1 MKAFDW
7 SNPYPSVRI
16 PLFARNVVSTSH
28 PLAAQAGLR
37 MLLKGGNAV
46 DAAIAAAAA
55 IVLVEPVSCGLGGDC
70 FAIVWDG
77 QQLHGLNSSGVAPAA
92 WNVEYFKRK
101 HGVGPN
107 GLAVQPKRGWD
118 SVTVPGVVAGWA
130 ALHEKLGKLPFEQ
143 LFEPA
148 IEIAERGYAVP
159 PVVAHKWAA
168 AANEL
173 SAQPGYAQAFMPEG
187 RAPKVGEHFRFP
199 DAAYTLRR
207 IAATKGRDFY
217 EGELA
222 ERIAAFSKEC
232 GGAMTLEDLR
242 GYRPE
247 WVKPIS
253 RSYRG
258 YELHEIPP
266 NGRGIAAL
274 IALGI
279 VERFDMASMPVD
291 SVQSQ
296 HVQIEAMK
304 LAFAD
309 LYKYVAD
316 PRSMEVTPE
325 QMLSDAY
332 LDSRA
337 KLIRLDRAT
346 HFEAGRPHAG
356 GTVYLTAADE
366 NGMMISFI
374 QSNYMGFGSGVVV
387 PGTGISL
394 QNRGVG
400 FSMDPKSANVV
411 EGGKRPFHTIIPG
424 FLTRG
429 GKPVMS
435 FGVMG
440 GDMQPQGHLQTV
452 VRMIDYHQQ
461 PQAACCARALEGQ
474 PRFHAGHRDQHGR
487 RHRHRPEGPGASLE
501 VGAGSVHGLRRR
513 SVHLAHVRERQ
524 RAGLRGRQRQ
534 PPRRPG
540 RGLLTAVSRTRDT
553 GPAHCIQ
560 GKYHDE
566 TLCLDLRRRP
576 PGAGRLRRQ
585 RAEPAHR
592 PAGGSGRAGSAPR
605 PHLCGP
611 HRLHLAVRQAHRHR
625 SQAAF
630 RAAAGHLVDVQRRQ
644 QDADLQ
650 AARGRAV
657 P

>member
-1 MKAFDW
+1 MKTFDW
-7 SNPYPSVRI
+7 NNPYPTARI

-37 MLLKGGNAV
+37 MMLKGGNAV
-46 DAAIAAAAA
+46 DAAIAAAAT

-77 QQLHGLNSSGVAPAA
+77 KELHGLNSSGVAPAA

-101 HGVGPN
+101 YGTGPD
-107 GLAVQPKRGWD
+107 GLAKQPKRGWD
-118 SVTVPGVVAGWA
+118 AATVPGVVAGWA
-130 ALHEKLGKLPFEQ
+130 ELHQKLGKLPFAD

-168 AANEL
+168 AADEL
-173 SAQPGYAQAFMPEG
+173 RDQPGYAQAFLPNG
-187 RAPKVGEHFRFP
+187 RAPAIGEHFRIP

-207 IAATKGRDFY
+207 IAASGGRDFY

-222 ERIAAFSKEC
+222 EKIAAFSKEC
-232 GGAMTLEDLR
+232 GGAMTLDDLR
-242 GYRPE
+242 NYRPE

-253 RSYRG
+253 KSYRG

-266 NGRGIAAL
+266 NGQGIAAL
-274 IALGI
+274 MALGI
-279 VERFDMASMPVD
+279 CEHFDLGSMQVD
-291 SVQSQ
+291 SVLSQ

-309 LYKYVAD
+309 LYRYVSD
-316 PRSMEVTPE
+316 PRTMDVTPQ

-332 LDSRA
+332 LESRA

-346 HFEAGRPHAG
+346 QFEAGRPHAG
-356 GTVYLTAADE
+356 GTIYLSAADE

-400 FSMDPKSANVV
+400 FSMDPKSPNVV
-411 EGGKRPFHTIIPG
+411 DGGKRPFHTIIPG

-452 VRMIDYHQQ
+452 VRMLDYHQQ
-461 PQAACCARALEGQ
+461 PQAACCAPRWKVNRDFSLDIESTMSRATVDGLRAL
-474 PRFHAGHRDQHGR
+474 GHVMKSVDD
-487 RHRHRPEGPGASLE
+487 PYMDF
-501 VGAGSVHGLRRR
+501 GAG
-513 SVHLAHVRERQ
+513 Q
-524 RAGLRGRQRQ
+524 F
-534 PPRRPG
+534 
-540 RGLLTAVSRTRDT
+540 
-553 GPAHCIQ
+553 IW
-560 GKYHDE
+560 
-566 TLCLDLRRRP
+566 
-576 PGAGRLRRQ
+576 
-585 RAEPAHR
+585 
-592 PAGGSGRAGSAPR
+592 
-605 PHLCGP
+605 
-611 HRLHLAVRQAHRHR
+611 RLHESDNEHGYVAASDSRRDGQAVG
-625 SQAAF
+625 F
-630 RAAAGHLVDVQRRQ
+630 
-644 QDADLQ
+644 
-650 AARGRAV
+650 
-657 P
+657 